1 MTNEQA
7 YKCMAMATF
16 HDVAEGRTGDHDFF
30 AKNYNVCDEDKAIKD
45 QCAGLPF
52 ESDLHDLLTEYEE
65 RQTIESKIVKDAD
78 SLAQTFHERV
88 LMRQGN
94 KMAEQWFE

>member
-7 YKCMAMATF
+7 YRCMAMATF
-16 HDVAEGRTGDHDFF
+16 HDVAESRTGDHDFF
-30 AKNYNVCDEDKAIKD
+30 AKNYNVCDEDRAIKD

-52 ESDLHDLLTEYEE
+52 ESDLHGLLAEYEE
-65 RQTIESKIVKDAD
+65 RQTTESKVVKDAD